1 MYHFTIENRK
11 LVKGI
16 FEIKNE
22 KIQEKKQ
29 GRIQAFYERKM
40 RTSGFDGAYKTASG
54 YRMKTGDNSRILEIL
69 AATGLSFLAAGWC
82 FLNGIND
89 SEKRKRLLWFMGILM
104 GTVLLAGFS
113 AAAQE
118 IQEEEHYYVSEEII
132 YRDIQGIEDIPQT
145 AWILVK
151 DPANGKRVRRL
162 FPLEAVEYMDG
173 FYEEP
178 ESGKNAAMC
187 RAVYGGLVAREN
199 AKALSDDKGEYLT
212 EEYFRELDAAEPQK
226 VDHLI
231 WLLIPVI
238 FGSIILIWSWKRGY
252 IKKVC
257 LLIRKN
263 SLAFGIFFAIL
274 AVSGV
279 LNTGKILKEYKT
291 AARSYENMRK
301 EVQSASIDEGGTEPE
316 IDEEKLKKINPDYSF
331 WIRIPGT
338 SIDYPVV
345 WGKEEA
351 YYLDHGFD
359 KEKHLGGAIFADSA
373 RIPFVS
379 ANTIVYGHNMKD
391 GSMFS
396 DLKKYKDTDFTREHP
411 YVEIYRHGKWISC
424 PVTTSKV
431 IEENE
436 VTPYQNGTEKLLTL
450 STCYGK
456 TKRMVVQ
463 ARVIE

>member
-1 MYHFTIENRK
+1 
-11 LVKGI
+11 
-16 FEIKNE
+16 
-22 KIQEKKQ
+22 
-29 GRIQAFYERKM
+29 
-40 RTSGFDGAYKTASG
+40 
-54 YRMKTGDNSRILEIL
+54 
-69 AATGLSFLAAGWC
+69 
-82 FLNGIND
+82 
-89 SEKRKRLLWFMGILM
+89 MGILM

-132 YRDIQGIEDIPQT
+132 YRDIQGIEDVPQT

-151 DPANGKRVRRL
+151 NPANGKRERRL
-162 FPLEAVEYMDG
+162 FPLETVEYMDG

-199 AKALSDDKGEYLT
+199 EEALSEDKGEYLT

-238 FGSIILIWSWKRGY
+238 FGSIILIWSWKTGY

>member
-1 MYHFTIENRK
+1 M
-11 LVKGI
+11 
-16 FEIKNE
+16 
-22 KIQEKKQ
+22 
-29 GRIQAFYERKM
+29 RI
-40 RTSGFDGAYKTASG
+40 
-54 YRMKTGDNSRILEIL
+54 
-69 AATGLSFLAAGWC
+69 C
-82 FLNGIND
+82 
-89 SEKRKRLLWFMGILM
+89 
-104 GTVLLAGFS
+104 
-113 AAAQE
+113 
-118 IQEEEHYYVSEEII
+118 
-132 YRDIQGIEDIPQT
+132 
-145 AWILVK
+145 
-151 DPANGKRVRRL
+151 
-162 FPLEAVEYMDG
+162 
-173 FYEEP
+173 
-178 ESGKNAAMC
+178 
-187 RAVYGGLVAREN
+187 
-199 AKALSDDKGEYLT
+199 
-212 EEYFRELDAAEPQK
+212 
-226 VDHLI
+226 
-231 WLLIPVI
+231 
-238 FGSIILIWSWKRGY
+238 
-252 IKKVC
+252 
-257 LLIRKN
+257 
-263 SLAFGIFFAIL
+263 
-274 AVSGV
+274 
-279 LNTGKILKEYKT
+279 
-291 AARSYENMRK
+291 
-301 EVQSASIDEGGTEPE
+301 E

-411 YVEIYRHGKWISC
+411 YVQIYRHGKWISC